1 MFMVMIVHA
10 VMAIGLPSANEISI
24 YPLKSFVGVL
34 IESLSIICVNVYILI
49 SGFYGIKFKLKGL
62 FKLFFQTCFFVI
74 ILFLVFEPDKSL
86 SNISSALWD
95 LVTIKDY
102 WFIRAYIVLFC
113 IAPMVN
119 IYIESAPKRQF
130 ELLLL
135 LYFIIQTVFAY
146 LSQSSWWQDGYSPLT
161 FLGVYMLGRYI
172 RLYPNKFFDLPK
184 RYDLL
189 IYMSLSLLISVLYM
203 MFTLL
208 FQSSGKVFNY
218 ICPFVVLSSVY
229 FFLFF
234 TKIKIQSKLV
244 NTLAAGAFACYLVHM
259 SPFFFEHYFKE
270 TLLSFFSG
278 CSSFLFLV
286 KSLGYLILI
295 FCISVIVD
303 RLRTYLFDWLK
314 IGKKTIA
321 G

>member
-49 SGFYGIKFKLKGL
+49 SGFYGIKFKLQSL
-62 FKLFFQTCFFVI
+62 LKLLFQTCFFVV
-74 ILFLVFEPDKSL
+74 ILFLIFEPDKSL
-86 SNISSALWD
+86 SNISLSIWNLI
-95 LVTIKDY
+95 TIKDY
-102 WFIRAYIVLFC
+102 WFIRAYVVLFL
-113 IAPMVN
+113 IAPMIN

-130 ELLLL
+130 ELLII

-146 LSQSSWWQDGYSPLT
+146 FSQSSWWQDGYSPLT
-161 FLGVYMLGRYI
+161 FLGIYMLGRYI
-172 RLYPNKFFDLPK
+172 KLYPNKFFDLPK

-189 IYMSLSLLISVLYM
+189 IYMSLSLLISVLYII
-203 MFTLL
+203 FTVL

-218 ICPFVVLSSVY
+218 VCPLVVLSSVY

-234 TKIKIQSKLV
+234 SKIKIQSKLV
-244 NTLAAGAFACYLVHM
+244 NTFAAGAFACYLVHM
-259 SPFFFEHYFKE
+259 SPFFFEHYYKDI
-270 TLLSFFSG
+270 LLSFFRESG
-278 CSSFLFLV
+278 TLLFLA

-295 FCISVIVD
+295 FGISAIVD
-303 RLRTYLFDWLK
+303 RLRSYLFDSLK
-314 IGKKTIA
+314 IDKKTIA
-321 G
+321 S